1 MSRRKEGTWAHR
13 HQGYLRFYVGF
24 YGVVTLG
31 VDVFEWWLLGVLA
44 SSESSLL
51 TFPQVVCFAVGPV
64 MLPLLAV
71 SILLLAWRMSV
82 GAKKNV
88 LSVSKMSFV
97 VCLAAGVALLALGG
111 DFPKILLG
119 WGMLAGGMLSPA
131 VMANINDL
139 EVR

>member
-1 MSRRKEGTWAHR
+1 MS
-13 HQGYLRFYVGF
+13 L
-24 YGVVTLG
+24 
-31 VDVFEWWLLGVLA
+31 EWWLLGILV
-44 SSESSLL
+44 SPESSLL

-64 MLPLLAV
+64 MLLLLAV

-88 LSVSKMSFV
+88 LSVAKVSFV